1 MLETVSLL
9 MRGDESIVAY
19 YTEATK
25 HWQELSP
32 LPDSDDELKSVLNG
46 ELHWF
51 EQNCGN
57 DRALGAEMM
66 VITAIAQFYTTDGG
80 FSDDAEK
87 QAYRVYSILATT
99 PFPLQIISGIDKVAR
114 YYGLIEDP
122 CHTVYKLKSS

>member
-1 MLETVSLL
+1 MINTVALL
-9 MRGDESIVAY
+9 MTGDKSTVTY
-19 YTEATK
+19 YTEATR
-25 HWQELSP
+25 HWEELSP
-32 LPDSDDELKSVLNG
+32 LPDSDDELKSLLNG

-57 DRALGAEMM
+57 DRILGAEMM

-87 QAYRVYSILATT
+87 QAHRIYSILATT
-99 PFPLQIISGIDKVAR
+99 PFPLQVTGGIDKVAR

-122 CHTVYKLKSS
+122 CHKPYKI